1 MEERIKEFIKER
13 KEEGTYRSISHLS
26 ARNNVEIE
34 IDGKKFIDFSSNN
47 YLGLSSHPKIID
59 AAKRALDKYG
69 VGSLGSRLLSGSFD
83 IHDDLEAKT
92 AEFKQKEA
100 ALVFNTGYQ
109 ANVGIISALCGK
121 EDMVLSDKL
130 SHASIIDGIQLSGAS
145 HFRFRHNDT
154 PHLEDILKRE
164 RKNFRHVLIIS
175 ESVFSMDGDLA
186 PLKELADLK
195 KKYDCLLFID
205 EAHATGV
212 FGKTG
217 AGLIEREKLS
227 DKTDL
232 IMGTFSKALGSFGAY
247 IACSRL
253 MKNYLIN
260 TCRSFIYSTALPP
273 AVIAADIASI
283 DAVKEERQRSVE
295 LLENSGYFR
304 GLLKKKGLKAFGDS
318 QIVPVVIG
326 ENKPAVELSD
336 KLKEKGF
343 WVLPIRC
350 PTVPKGSA
358 RLRFSLNYGH
368 SKGMLEKVVS
378 CLK

>member
-1 MEERIKEFIKER
+1 MEKRIKEFIKGR
-13 KEEGTYRSISHLS
+13 KDEGTYRSISHIS
-26 ARNNVEIE
+26 NRNNVEIA
-34 IDGKKFIDFSSNN
+34 IDGKKYIDFSSNN
-47 YLGLSSHPKIID
+47 YLGLSNHPKIIA
-59 AAKRALDKYG
+59 AAKAALDKYG

-83 IHDDLEAKT
+83 IHDELETKT

-130 SHASIIDGIQLSGAS
+130 SHASIIDGVQLSGAS
-145 HFRFRHNDT
+145 HFRFKHNDMA
-154 PHLEDILKRE
+154 HLEDILIRE

-186 PLKELADLK
+186 FVKELAALK
-195 KKYDCLLFID
+195 KKHDCLLFID

-217 AGLIEREKLS
+217 AGLIEQEKLS
-227 DKTDL
+227 DKVDL
-232 IMGTFSKALGSFGAY
+232 IMGTFSKAMGSFGAY

-253 MKNYLIN
+253 MKNFLIN
-260 TCRSFIYSTALPP
+260 SCRSFIYSTALPP
-273 AVIAADIASI
+273 AVIAANIAAI
-283 DAVKEERQRSVE
+283 EAVKEERQRSGG

-304 GLLKKKGLKAFGDS
+304 ELLKKKGFKVLGNS

-326 ENKPAVELSD
+326 ENKPAVELSG
-336 KLKEKGF
+336 KLKENGF
-343 WVLPIRC
+343 WVLPIRH

-368 SKGMLEKVVS
+368 SKDMLKRVVEI
-378 CLK
+378 L

>member
-1 MEERIKEFIKER
+1 MEKRLKEFIKSR

-34 IDGKKFIDFSSNN
+34 IDGKKYIDFSSNN
-47 YLGLSSHPKIID
+47 YLGLSNHPKIID
-59 AAKRALDKYG
+59 AAKQALDKYG

-83 IHDDLEAKT
+83 IHDELETKT

-130 SHASIIDGIQLSGAS
+130 SHASIIDGVQLSGAS
-145 HFRFRHNDT
+145 HFRFKHNDMA
-154 PHLEDILKRE
+154 HLEDILIRE

-186 PLKELADLK
+186 FVKELAALK
-195 KKYDCLLFID
+195 KKHDCLLFID

-217 AGLIEREKLS
+217 AGLIEQEKLS
-227 DKTDL
+227 DKVDL
-232 IMGTFSKALGSFGAY
+232 IMGTFSKAMGSFGAY

-273 AVIAADIASI
+273 AVIAANIAAI
-283 DAVKEERQRSVE
+283 DVVKEERRRSGE
-295 LLENSGYFR
+295 LLENSEYFR
-304 GLLKKKGLKAFGDS
+304 VLLKKKGFKVLGNS

-336 KLKEKGF
+336 KLKEAGF
-343 WVLPIRC
+343 WILPIRH

-368 SKGMLEKVVS
+368 SRQMLERVAD